1 MAVDYQML
9 PQQTKNSSLFRSSF
23 TVGKRNRTFSQAMVT
38 IAAIALIE
46 IFIAGWKLVPE
57 FVSEFGNW
65 QATREKI
72 LLISPTIAG
81 SLPDVQEANAGAA
94 ALSLRRAI
102 LMETSGQTV
111 KALALL
117 KSLQTIPNLPSNLR
131 TEIRNHI
138 HSHTLLEDRL
148 SKKTDIA
155 ASLGTRDDVD
165 LQLGS
170 TLGIIE
176 CKLMDGKPTGRIL
189 RVAMKARPGTSVDV
203 QNIKIHVYFY
213 EKTND
218 GEVVLTDAPIHSEWL
233 SPPVDWSKGNPEI
246 LDVLYSGQVSS
257 NPNTFYGY
265 VVGIYYN
272 GELQDTRAVPV
283 RLVRDFPPPLF
294 LATPSK

>member
-1 MAVDYQML
+1 MAVDYQM
-9 PQQTKNSSLFRSSF
+9 PAQQSKNVALFRSSP
-23 TVGKRNRTFSQAMVT
+23 TVGNRNRTFSQAIVT
-38 IAAIALIE
+38 IAVIALIE
-46 IFIAGWKLVPE
+46 IFAAGWKLVPE

-72 LLISPTIAG
+72 LLISSSIAG
-81 SLPDVQEANAGAA
+81 PLPNIQEANVGAA

-102 LMETSGQTV
+102 LMETSGQTA
-111 KALALL
+111 KALTLL
-117 KSLQTIPNLPSNLR
+117 KSLQTIPNLPSNLQE
-131 TEIRNHI
+131 EIRNHI
-138 HSHTLLEDRL
+138 RNHTLLENQL
-148 SKKTDIA
+148 SKKTDIVA
-155 ASLGTRDDVD
+155 GLGTRDDAD

-176 CKLMDGKPTGRIL
+176 CKLMDAKPTGRIL

-213 EKTND
+213 EKTNE

-257 NPNTFYGY
+257 NLNTFYGY

-283 RLVRDFPPPLF
+283 KLVRDFPPPLF
-294 LATPSK
+294 LTTPSK